1 MKYNQGGIVMKN
13 STGKLRSAGR
23 VAIALAVLI
32 VLVFMVTP
40 VSASTCHPGFVI
52 KYPASSS
59 FQYSQAFVS
68 GTFSTGQA
76 LNQGSAFPYTPPSFS
91 GTFSNS
97 PSLNQ
102 GSATQFSRTS
112 YSGSVPGFQINGNAY
127 SPLNPLRW

>member
-13 STGKLRSAGR
+13 STGKLRCVGR
-23 VAIALAVLI
+23 VATAVAVLT
-32 VLVFMVTP
+32 VLVFMITP

-52 KYPASSS
+52 KYPASNS
-59 FQYSQAFVS
+59 FQYSQSCVS

-76 LNQGSAFPYTPPSFS
+76 LNQGSAFQYTPPSFS
-91 GTFSNS
+91 GTFSTS

-102 GSATQFSRTS
+102 GSSTQFSRTS
-112 YSGSVPGFQINGNAY
+112 YSGSVPGFQINGNTY